1 MTGAYLGTLAATAAS
16 LAMDAFSVSICIGLC
31 RGRLLLR
38 EALILGCAFG
48 FFQFFMPLAGG
59 EAAEHLSAL
68 LDNKWTPWI
77 AAALIIWVAVNM
89 IRDAGGGE
97 ERESYMSVT
106 PKNVA
111 ILAFATSLD
120 ALAVGF
126 SISSTGGS
134 ALLLALLAGAITF
147 SLSFFGALAG
157 KRLGARFGK
166 KAEYVGGG
174 VLLAIAAKII
184 ATAAI

>member
-31 RGRLLLR
+31 RGRLPLR

-89 IRDAGGGE
+89 ISDAGGVE

-157 KRLGARFGK
+157 KRLGSRFGK

>member
-59 EAAEHLSAL
+59 EAGEHLSAF

-77 AAALIIWVAVNM
+77 AATLIIWVAANM
-89 IRDAGGGE
+89 IRDAGGRD

-184 ATAAI
+184 ATAVI

>member
-59 EAAEHLSAL
+59 EAGEHLSAF

-77 AAALIIWVAVNM
+77 AATLIIWVAANM
-89 IRDAGGGE
+89 IRDAGGRE